1 MITIN
6 DRKVKNPLSITKLLK
21 KYSFPDK
28 GICILVN
35 GKILKKDQWNK
46 YKIKDGDKIEIVGFV
61 GGG

>member
-6 DRKVKNPLSITKLLK
+6 DKKVNNPKSIFELLK
-21 KYSFPDK
+21 KYSYPHQ

-35 GKILKKDQWNK
+35 GKILKKDQWKK
-46 YKIKDGDKIEIVGFV
+46 YRIKDGDKIEIVGFV